1 MKSLVLVPVT
11 FLLLSVGCIGKPKKS
26 ETDKPAENK
35 NETTMEIK
43 DSTIRDTATFGAGCF
58 WCVEAIFQEVIG
70 VHSVKS
76 GYAGGTKVDP
86 TYEEITSGTT
96 GHVEVTQLI
105 YDPTVT
111 SFKELLEVFWE
122 IHDPTS
128 RDKQGNDVGPQYRSA
143 VFYHTQKQKEEAEF
157 YKNKLN
163 EEKAFAKPV
172 ITEIAPMTK
181 FYRAEDYH
189 QDYYKNN
196 SDQTYCVY
204 IIRPKLDKFRKAFK
218 SKLK

>member
-1 MKSLVLVPVT
+1 MKSIVLIPFT
-11 FLLLSVGCIGKPKKS
+11 LIIFSIGCTSKPKV
-26 ETDKPAENK
+26 ETKANK
-35 NETTMEIK
+35 NIATLEIK
-43 DSTIRDTATFGAGCF
+43 DSTKWDTATFGAGCF
-58 WCVEAIFQEVIG
+58 WCVEAIFQEVRG
-70 VHSVKS
+70 VQSVKS
-76 GYAGGTKVDP
+76 GYAGGTKINP
-86 TYEEITSGTT
+86 TYKEITSGTT

-105 YDPTVT
+105 YDPSVT
-111 SFKELLEVFWE
+111 TFKELLEVFWE

-128 RDKQGNDVGPQYRSA
+128 RDQQGNDKGTQYRSA
-143 VFYHTQKQKEEAEF
+143 VFYHNQTQKEVAEF

-163 EEKAFAKPV
+163 EEKAFSKLV
-172 ITEIAPMTK
+172 VTEIAPMTK
-181 FYRAEDYH
+181 FYRAEDYL

>member
-1 MKSLVLVPVT
+1 MKT
-11 FLLLSVGCIGKPKKS
+11 FLIVPLTLIMFTIGCVSKPKVAAKE
-26 ETDKPAENK
+26 ETKIK
-35 NETTMEIK
+35 TMEIK
-43 DSTIRDTATFGAGCF
+43 DSTKWDTATFGAGCF
-58 WCVEAIFQEVIG
+58 WCVEAIFQELKG
-70 VHSVKS
+70 VKSVKS
-76 GYAGGTKVDP
+76 GYAGGTKVNP
-86 TYEEITSGTT
+86 TYDEICSGKT

-111 SFKELLEVFWE
+111 TFKELLEVFWE

-128 RDKQGNDVGPQYRSA
+128 HDKQGNDVGPQYRSA
-143 VFYHTQKQKEEAEF
+143 VFYHSKQQMEEAEF
-157 YKNKLN
+157 YKKQLN
-163 EEKAFAKPV
+163 DENAFSKPV
-172 ITEIAPMTK
+172 VTQIAPMTE

-196 SDQTYCVY
+196 ADQTYCVY

>member
-1 MKSLVLVPVT
+1 
-11 FLLLSVGCIGKPKKS
+11 
-26 ETDKPAENK
+26 
-35 NETTMEIK
+35 MEIK
-43 DSTIRDTATFGAGCF
+43 DSTKWDTATFGAGCF
-58 WCVEAIFQEVIG
+58 WCVEAIFQELKG
-70 VHSVKS
+70 VKSVKS
-76 GYAGGTKVDP
+76 GYAGGTKVNP
-86 TYEEITSGTT
+86 TYDEICSGKT

-111 SFKELLEVFWE
+111 TFKELLEVFWE

-128 RDKQGNDVGPQYRSA
+128 HDKQGNDVGPQYRSA
-143 VFYHTQKQKEEAEF
+143 VFYHSKQQMDEAEF
-157 YKNKLN
+157 YKKQLN
-163 EEKAFAKPV
+163 DENAFSKPV
-172 ITEIAPMTK
+172 VTQIAPMTE

-196 SDQTYCVY
+196 ADQTYCVY

>member
-1 MKSLVLVPVT
+1 MKSLILLPVT
-11 FLLLSVGCIGKPKKS
+11 LFLLSVGCVGKTKKTTEDKPKD
-26 ETDKPAENK
+26 TK
-35 NETTMEIK
+35 NEKIMEIK
-43 DSTIRDTATFGAGCF
+43 DSTKWDTATFGAGCF
-58 WCVEAIFQEVIG
+58 WCVEAIFQEVKG

-86 TYEEITSGTT
+86 TYEEISSGTT
-96 GHVEVTQLI
+96 GHVEVTQVI
-105 YDPTVT
+105 YDPSVT

-163 EEKAFAKPV
+163 EENAFPKPV

-189 QDYYKNN
+189 QNYYKNN
-196 SDQTYCVY
+196 SDQSYCVY

>member
-1 MKSLVLVPVT
+1 VK
-11 FLLLSVGCIGKPKKS
+11 
-26 ETDKPAENK
+26 
-35 NETTMEIK
+35 
-43 DSTIRDTATFGAGCF
+43 
-58 WCVEAIFQEVIG
+58 G

-86 TYEEITSGTT
+86 TYEEISSGTT
-96 GHVEVTQLI
+96 GHVEVTQVI
-105 YDPTVT
+105 YDPSVT

-163 EEKAFAKPV
+163 EENAFPKPV

-189 QDYYKNN
+189 QNYYKNN
-196 SDQTYCVY
+196 SDQSYCVY

>member
-1 MKSLVLVPVT
+1 MKTFIVVPLTLIVFT
-11 FLLLSVGCIGKPKKS
+11 IGCISKPKVKS
-26 ETDKPAENK
+26 KVEKK
-35 NETTMEIK
+35 IKTMEIM
-43 DSTIRDTATFGAGCF
+43 DSTKWDTATFGAGCF
-58 WCVEAIFQEVIG
+58 WCVEAIFQEVQG
-70 VHSVKS
+70 VKSVKS
-76 GYAGGTKVDP
+76 GYAGGFKENP
-86 TYEEITSGTT
+86 TYDEICSGKT

-105 YDPTVT
+105 YDPAITT
-111 SFKELLEVFWE
+111 FKELLEVFWE

-128 RDKQGNDVGPQYRSA
+128 HDKQGNDVGPQYRSA
-143 VFYHTQKQKEEAEF
+143 VFYHNLQQKEEAEF

-172 ITEIAPMTK
+172 VTQIAPMTA
-181 FYRAEDYH
+181 FYKAEDYH

-196 SDQTYCVY
+196 ADQTYCVY